1 MGSTSRYLQFA
12 GLRVRAMPVDGQ
24 DDLQTMGHSET
35 LVLGVTVGVARGLAV
50 LLEVF
55 LVQVV

>member
-1 MGSTSRYLQFA
+1 
-12 GLRVRAMPVDGQ
+12 MPVDGQ
-24 DDLQTMGHSET
+24 DDLQTMGHSST
-35 LVLGVTVGVARGLAV
+35 LLVLGVTVGVARGVAV

>member
-1 MGSTSRYLQFA
+1 
-12 GLRVRAMPVDGQ
+12 MPVDGQ
-24 DDLQTMGHSET
+24 DDLQTIGHSST
-35 LVLGVTVGVARGLAV
+35 LLELGVTVGVARGVAV

>member
-1 MGSTSRYLQFA
+1 
-12 GLRVRAMPVDGQ
+12 MPDDGQ
-24 DDLQTMGHSET
+24 DDLQTMGQSSLL
-35 LVLGVTVGVARGLAV
+35 LVLGLTVGVARGLAV